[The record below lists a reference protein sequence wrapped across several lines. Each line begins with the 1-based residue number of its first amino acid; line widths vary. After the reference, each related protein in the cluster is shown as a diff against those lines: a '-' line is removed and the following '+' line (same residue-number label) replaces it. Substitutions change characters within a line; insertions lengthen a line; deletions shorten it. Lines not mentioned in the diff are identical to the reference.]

1 MFHYILIQ
9 GLFQKNL
16 RRAVMR
22 YVNLSNLLALRLIA
36 TKVEKRFPNYETLVR
51 AKLLLPNEV
60 SRNNSTNGIMQA
72 LETIF

>member
-1 MFHYILIQ
+1 
-9 GLFQKNL
+9 
-16 RRAVMR
+16 MR

-60 SRNNSTNGIMQA
+60 SRNDTARKIRA
-72 LETIF
+72 LKT

>member
-1 MFHYILIQ
+1 MIIHNILIQ

-60 SRNNSTNGIMQA
+60 SRNNTSKRTIQA
-72 LETIF
+72 LNN